1 MAGDAFQLAAY
12 IEHTYLKPEGAE
24 SQVLQLCA
32 EAVEGG
38 LFGVCV
44 QPAYVR
50 RASEALSGHGVRL
63 VTVVGFPHGAN
74 ASEVKAFEAE
84 RAVADGADEI
94 DMVANL
100 GWAVAGEWRR
110 VERDVA
116 AVVGAA
122 SGRPVKVILET
133 ALLVDEARIREA
145 ARAALAGG
153 AAFLKTSTGF
163 GPGGATVPHVRWLR
177 EEAGARA
184 KVKAAGGIRT
194 VEQALALISA
204 GADRLGTSRGLD
216 LVREWRAAGSPSPG
230 PAPDR

>member
-1 MAGDAFQLAAY
+1 METY

-24 SQVLQLCA
+24 AEVRRLCA
-32 EAVEGG
+32 EALQGG

-50 RASEALSGHGVRL
+50 AARAELGESGVRL
-63 VTVVGFPHGAN
+63 VAVVGFPHGAN
-74 ASEVKAFEAE
+74 LSEVKAFEAE
-84 RAVADGADEI
+84 RAVADGADEL

-100 GWAVAGEWRR
+100 GWAAAGEWRR

-116 AVVGAA
+116 AVVAA
-122 SGRPVKVILET
+122 ARGRPVKVILET
-133 ALLVDEARIREA
+133 GLLADEARVRAA

-163 GPGGATVPHVRWLR
+163 GPGGATVEHVRWLR
-177 EEAGARA
+177 EEAGSRA
-184 KVKAAGGIRT
+184 GVKAAGGIRT
-194 VEQALALISA
+194 AAQALALIAA

-216 LVREWRAAGSPSPG
+216 LVREWRAAGSPAPSAPG
-230 PAPDR
+230 SG